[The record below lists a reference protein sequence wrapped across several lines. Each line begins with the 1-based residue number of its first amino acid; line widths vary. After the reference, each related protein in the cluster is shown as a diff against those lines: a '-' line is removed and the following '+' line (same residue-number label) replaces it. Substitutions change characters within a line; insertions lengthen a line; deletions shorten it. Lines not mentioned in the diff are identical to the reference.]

1 VNQTELDS
9 IEMSTSLRVAGRT
22 DVGRARQQ
30 NEDAFVI
37 ADLGDPTRTWNGEVD
52 VTGHRVLL
60 AVSDGMGG
68 HQAGEVASALVIQT
82 VMASLAASAAEAP
95 DRALE
100 LAVLQANQ
108 VVRAAAIQQNKQ
120 GMGATLTAILIDG
133 QDAWIA
139 EVGDSRAYLWRDGQL
154 RQLTRDQSLVQ
165 MLVDS
170 GALTADQAK
179 TSPRKNVILQ
189 AIGTAPTLT
198 AAIVR
203 LSLRRGDRL
212 LICCDGLS
220 NEVAEA
226 ELTTLLAEPDP
237 VAASERAIDLA
248 NAHGGSDNITAIIAH
263 VNGEGIPTAAI
274 GERITATYRVVQ
286 EPHQVR
292 PGA

>member
-1 VNQTELDS
+1 M
-9 IEMSTSLRVAGRT
+9 MSTSLRVAGRT
-22 DVGRARQQ
+22 DVGRVRAQ

-37 ADLGDPTRTWNGEVD
+37 ADLDDPTRTWNGEVD

-82 VMASLAASAAEAP
+82 MMSSLAAHAAESP
-95 DRALE
+95 GRALE
-100 LAVLQANQ
+100 LAVLEANQ
-108 VVRAAAIQQNKQ
+108 AVRAAATQQSKQ
-120 GMGATLTAILIDG
+120 GMGAMLTAVLVDG

-165 MLVDS
+165 MLVDL

-198 AAIVR
+198 AA
-203 LSLRRGDRL
+203 LACLLLRRGDRL

-226 ELTTLLAEPDP
+226 VLTALLAEPDP
-237 VAASERAIDLA
+237 VAASERAIALA
-248 NAHGGSDNITAIIAH
+248 NAHGGGDNITAIIAH
-263 VNGEGIPTAAI
+263 VTGEGIPTAAI

-286 EPHQVR
+286 EPQKR
-292 PGA
+292 

>member
-1 VNQTELDS
+1 
-9 IEMSTSLRVAGRT
+9 M
-22 DVGRARQQ
+22 
-30 NEDAFVI
+30 I

-82 VMASLAASAAEAP
+82 VMASLAAHAAEAP

-100 LAVLQANQ
+100 LAVLEANQ
-108 VVRAAAIQQNKQ
+108 LVRAAAMQQNKQ

-198 AAIVR
+198 AAIAR
-203 LSLRRGDRL
+203 LLLRRSDRL

-226 ELTTLLAEPDP
+226 ELTALLAEPDP

-286 EPHQVR
+286 EPHKR
-292 PGA
+292 